1 MFQIDPMSREPVYEQ
16 IIQQVQQF
24 ILTDVLQP
32 GGQIPSVRSVS
43 MTNSINPRT
52 ILKAY
57 TELDAKGLIQSVPG
71 KGYYVCADAKQKLLE
86 KGREK
91 MKDLTEMLTALAM
104 ALAQPMAHL
113 FVGYDAGLFALTVHA
128 FRLFAWSFLLA
139 GFNIFTSGF
148 FTALNNGAV
157 SAAISFLRTLV
168 FQSASVLILPVFF
181 GVDGIWWAITVAEVF
196 AFLISGMFLLLKRN
210 KYHYM

>member
-16 IIQQVQQF
+16 IIQQVQQC

-71 KGYYVCADAKQKLLE
+71 KGCYVCADAKQKLLE

-104 ALAQPMAHL
+104 AASSAS
-113 FVGYDAGLFALTVHA
+113 A
-128 FRLFAWSFLLA
+128 LLA
-139 GFNIFTSGF
+139 
-148 FTALNNGAV
+148 
-157 SAAISFLRTLV
+157 
-168 FQSASVLILPVFF
+168 
-181 GVDGIWWAITVAEVF
+181 
-196 AFLISGMFLLLKRN
+196 
-210 KYHYM
+210 

>member
-43 MTNSINPRT
+43 MTNSINSRT

-91 MKDLTEMLTALAM
+91 MKDLTEMLAM
-104 ALAQPMAHL
+104 AGVTKEKITACVEQA
-113 FVGYDAGLFALTVHA
+113 
-128 FRLFAWSFLLA
+128 
-139 GFNIFTSGF
+139 
-148 FTALNNGAV
+148 FTAAKEQQKG
-157 SAAISFLRTLV
+157 
-168 FQSASVLILPVFF
+168 
-181 GVDGIWWAITVAEVF
+181 GE
-196 AFLISGMFLLLKRN
+196 
-210 KYHYM
+210 

>member
-86 KGREK
+86 KG
-91 MKDLTEMLTALAM
+91 L
-104 ALAQPMAHL
+104 
-113 FVGYDAGLFALTVHA
+113 
-128 FRLFAWSFLLA
+128 S
-139 GFNIFTSGF
+139 
-148 FTALNNGAV
+148 
-157 SAAISFLRTLV
+157 
-168 FQSASVLILPVFF
+168 LIH
-181 GVDGIWWAITVAEVF
+181 I
-196 AFLISGMFLLLKRN
+196 
-210 KYHYM
+210 

>member
-71 KGYYVCADAKQKLLE
+71 LEFQFVSVFLQQLRNPRHIDFCMLL
-86 KGREK
+86 
-91 MKDLTEMLTALAM
+91 
-104 ALAQPMAHL
+104 
-113 FVGYDAGLFALTVHA
+113 Y
-128 FRLFAWSFLLA
+128 
-139 GFNIFTSGF
+139 
-148 FTALNNGAV
+148 
-157 SAAISFLRTLV
+157 
-168 FQSASVLILPVFF
+168 LILFIVSCCYTWEFF
-181 GVDGIWWAITVAEVF
+181 SFKEF
-196 AFLISGMFLLLKRN
+196 KRSSTTC
-210 KYHYM
+210 

>member
-1 MFQIDPMSREPVYEQ
+1 MFQIDPMSREPDYEQ

-71 KGYYVCADAKQKLLE
+71 KGYYVCADAKQKLL
-86 KGREK
+86 
-91 MKDLTEMLTALAM
+91 
-104 ALAQPMAHL
+104 
-113 FVGYDAGLFALTVHA
+113 
-128 FRLFAWSFLLA
+128 
-139 GFNIFTSGF
+139 
-148 FTALNNGAV
+148 
-157 SAAISFLRTLV
+157 
-168 FQSASVLILPVFF
+168 
-181 GVDGIWWAITVAEVF
+181 
-196 AFLISGMFLLLKRN
+196 
-210 KYHYM
+210 

>member
-1 MFQIDPMSREPVYEQ
+1 MFQIAPMSREPVYEQ

-24 ILTDVLQP
+24 ILTDVLQS

-104 ALAQPMAHL
+104 AGVTKEEITACVEQA
-113 FVGYDAGLFALTVHA
+113 
-128 FRLFAWSFLLA
+128 
-139 GFNIFTSGF
+139 
-148 FTALNNGAV
+148 FTAAKEQQKG
-157 SAAISFLRTLV
+157 
-168 FQSASVLILPVFF
+168 
-181 GVDGIWWAITVAEVF
+181 GE
-196 AFLISGMFLLLKRN
+196 
-210 KYHYM
+210 

>member
-1 MFQIDPMSREPVYEQ
+1 MFQIAPMSREPVYEQ

-71 KGYYVCADAKQKLLE
+71 KGYYVCADAKQN
-86 KGREK
+86 
-91 MKDLTEMLTALAM
+91 LTEMLTALAM
-104 ALAQPMAHL
+104 AGVTKEEITACVEQA
-113 FVGYDAGLFALTVHA
+113 
-128 FRLFAWSFLLA
+128 
-139 GFNIFTSGF
+139 
-148 FTALNNGAV
+148 FTAAKEQQKG
-157 SAAISFLRTLV
+157 
-168 FQSASVLILPVFF
+168 
-181 GVDGIWWAITVAEVF
+181 GE
-196 AFLISGMFLLLKRN
+196 
-210 KYHYM
+210 

>member
-71 KGYYVCADAKQKLLE
+71 KGYYVCADAKQKLL
-86 KGREK
+86 
-91 MKDLTEMLTALAM
+91 KDLTEMLMALAM
-104 ALAQPMAHL
+104 AGVTKEEITACVEQA
-113 FVGYDAGLFALTVHA
+113 
-128 FRLFAWSFLLA
+128 
-139 GFNIFTSGF
+139 
-148 FTALNNGAV
+148 FTAAKEQQKG
-157 SAAISFLRTLV
+157 
-168 FQSASVLILPVFF
+168 
-181 GVDGIWWAITVAEVF
+181 GE
-196 AFLISGMFLLLKRN
+196 
-210 KYHYM
+210 